1 MYTLINHI
9 AMIYLTDHVDSC
21 GLKSDEAE
29 NFCPQMD
36 ITAVKLAQRN
46 KPIALPDV

>member
-1 MYTLINHI
+1 MDHI
-9 AMIYLTDHVDSC
+9 AMIYLMDHVDSC
-21 GLKSDEAE
+21 GLRYDKAE

-46 KPIALPDV
+46 KPIALSAI